1 MAVEG
6 TVQQQASKRARRG
19 KQITGL
25 RQRHRR
31 PPGGAWVVQR
41 LPSRSGRWR
50 SRLPC
55 RAASAELKTERDGV
69 HEQTGSR
76 CRCWAPGPG
85 QSLLDPAY
93 ISPLRS
99 RLRVQSITKGVS
111 SIPAV
116 LRKGRVITDVLAEPL
131 HRKAASTAKKR
142 ADGSTFAGRVWRNP
156 NVPERLPGAH
166 NARWWRQSMV
176 CEGIDAD
183 YPVGFPL
190 TQHPVRR
197 RR

>member
-1 MAVEG
+1 MEG

-116 LRKGRVITDVLAEPL
+116 LRKGRVITDVLAELL
-131 HRKAASTAKKR
+131 HRRQPRLRKNGRTAPLSQVGCGATQMFQSVCPARTTHAGGGSRWYVKA
-142 ADGSTFAGRVWRNP
+142 
-156 NVPERLPGAH
+156 
-166 NARWWRQSMV
+166 
-176 CEGIDAD
+176 
-183 YPVGFPL
+183 
-190 TQHPVRR
+190 
-197 RR
+197 